1 MCDNETVKKKF
12 QGFYIK
18 LTTMFIK
25 VSEVNTIKDIT
36 NFETRQNIINL
47 KLNQLK
53 KPRHCSLIIKPHI
66 RLILF
71 LFEIR

>member
-1 MCDNETVKKKF
+1 MCDNEMVKKKF

-53 KPRHCSLIIKPHI
+53 NQTLFSNHQAPHPAHSFP
-66 RLILF
+66 L
-71 LFEIR
+71 